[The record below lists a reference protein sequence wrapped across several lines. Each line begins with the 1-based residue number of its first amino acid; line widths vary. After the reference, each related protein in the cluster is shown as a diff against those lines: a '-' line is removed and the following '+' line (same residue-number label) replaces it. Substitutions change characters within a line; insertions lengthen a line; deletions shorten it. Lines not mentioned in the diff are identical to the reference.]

1 MITAKSQRDL
11 AQAYRSAYKVAVDEA
26 EADIHGAWREYIKL
40 YSRRPDG
47 RPLMPGYAAPAVGA
61 SPDGYVSP
69 TEVLPPNH
77 PQGVVRTI
85 AAATLNRNPEFSLS
99 PRFPGQ
105 DAPAKARIAAAA
117 LNKTWTT
124 HRFNSAVKRAYYDSL
139 IVGRGWCQV
148 GWRRRLSDPIDSNGT
163 NREVLEAAKTA
174 IMRAQARGMEIGMP
188 VYGSVESI
196 REGLGENNG
205 RLVLESR
212 PTMSRVSPFDMF
224 YDPSASDPMQARWV
238 AHRWRCPVDAG
249 MANERWAKSVRSEL
263 RATPL
268 DEAFYDPELDL
279 LNGVAGGEY
288 QGNDYVWVVD
298 FFDVE
303 DGTWCQ
309 FPANATDGFLLKP
322 QPIPLPFGQPFEWI
336 DDIQV
341 PNSRYP
347 ASEVEVIFPH
357 QMALRRAA
365 ERYGKDFDASEPKY
379 FVAADQAEK
388 FREALESDDSSAV
401 HGVDFPQN
409 GQRIQD
415 FFGTWQGQSR
425 SAELMQQIQS
435 YAAWIAQGSG
445 VTDYMR
451 GFSLTNASATEV
463 NALQTAS
470 ATFMGEKASAV
481 RDFIGNLGSRVFM
494 MMQQYSEPLYLST
507 KTLSEDETQILDET
521 VQVNR
526 DNIAGAYEIIVSGDS
541 TERKTPE
548 ARAQHAQQL
557 VSTLAPFMQ
566 MGTVDPVLLVSY
578 VLKEGFGITDP
589 TRFLT
594 GQAAPQVPGG
604 EVPGISMTSG
614 AAQAQM
620 GASVAM
626 DRAATG
632 ETIPTP
638 TPGA

>member
-1 MITAKSQRDL
+1 
-11 AQAYRSAYKVAVDEA
+11 
-26 EADIHGAWREYIKL
+26 
-40 YSRRPDG
+40 
-47 RPLMPGYAAPAVGA
+47 
-61 SPDGYVSP
+61 
-69 TEVLPPNH
+69 
-77 PQGVVRTI
+77 
-85 AAATLNRNPEFSLS
+85 
-99 PRFPGQ
+99 
-105 DAPAKARIAAAA
+105 
-117 LNKTWTT
+117 
-124 HRFNSAVKRAYYDSL
+124 
-139 IVGRGWCQV
+139 
-148 GWRRRLSDPIDSNGT
+148 
-163 NREVLEAAKTA
+163 
-174 IMRAQARGMEIGMP
+174 
-188 VYGSVESI
+188 
-196 REGLGENNG
+196 
-205 RLVLESR
+205 
-212 PTMSRVSPFDMF
+212 
-224 YDPSASDPMQARWV
+224 
-238 AHRWRCPVDAG
+238 
-249 MANERWAKSVRSEL
+249 
-263 RATPL
+263 
-268 DEAFYDPELDL
+268 
-279 LNGVAGGEY
+279 
-288 QGNDYVWVVD
+288 
-298 FFDVE
+298 
-303 DGTWCQ
+303 
-309 FPANATDGFLLKP
+309 
-322 QPIPLPFGQPFEWI
+322 
-336 DDIQV
+336 
-341 PNSRYP
+341 
-347 ASEVEVIFPH
+347 
-357 QMALRRAA
+357 MALRRAA

-451 GFSLTNASATEV
+451 GFSMTNASATEV

-481 RDFIGNLGSRVFM
+481 RDFISNLGSRVFM

-614 AAQAQM
+614 AEQAQM